1 MSVPEMQEEYQ
12 FGFHDDIEPV
22 LRRVKVC
29 QKKSFAKSPA
39 QKENQN
45 GCWISV

>member
-22 LRRVKVC
+22 FTTGEGLSEEVIREISR
-29 QKKSFAKSPA
+29 A
-39 QKENQN
+39 KENQN
-45 GCWISV
+45 GCWISA